1 MLHCAQEVG
10 MPGKHKDKA
19 AEMIKK
25 MKSQQQKQAFDRK
38 KSDSAAVTKKR
49 KSTYSR
55 GKAKY

>member
-1 MLHCAQEVG
+1 